1 MERKPG
7 WKVGCPWAVSACF
20 LFRGWLWLLFGT
32 TRGLF
37 TALVGPAVGDAT
49 NFWTFR
55 FFWELSAQICCGTN
69 VERPQQTSQI
79 LWWGWCR
86 TRHISTKQPM
96 RQKTVQ
102 KENGCVMS
110 PLRFSWGRWHLCVW
124 KIRLLLS
131 SWQLQNE
138 KTLSHHFGGGQ
149 LFFFFFFFL
158 VKQEQEIVRPWKLSF
173 SVWTRNQFSDQSRN
187 GKHKTE
193 TYPAVRCRPQQT
205 PASWLY
211 AKFWSNPEPVKQ
223 RNICSEANQN
233 LENRT
238 KCLFWKN
245 PEPVKQKEM

>member
-1 MERKPG
+1 MRVFYFVGDYGYCSEQHGDFSLLLLVLQWGTPQIFGRSDSFGSLAHRFVVARMSRDPNKQVKFCGEDDVARGTFQQNNRWDRKPY
-7 WKVGCPWAVSACF
+7 KKKTDASCHLFDF
-20 LFRGWLWLLFGT
+20 LG
-32 TRGLF
+32 
-37 TALVGPAVGDAT
+37 VGDIFVFGKFVFYCLPDNCKT
-49 NFWTFR
+49 KR
-55 FFWELSAQICCGTN
+55 HCLI
-69 VERPQQTSQI
+69 I
-79 LWWGWCR
+79 LG
-86 TRHISTKQPM
+86 
-96 RQKTVQ
+96 VD
-102 KENGCVMS
+102 N
-110 PLRFSWGRWHLCVW
+110 
-124 KIRLLLS
+124 
-131 SWQLQNE
+131 
-138 KTLSHHFGGGQ
+138 
-149 LFFFFFFFL
+149 FFFFFFFL
-158 VKQEQEIVRPWKLSF
+158 IVKQEQEIVRPWKLSF